1 MPGSPPTST
10 SGANFISN
18 PFERAL
24 DCLVLWPH
32 LPRGVH
38 VFQ

>member
-10 SGANFISN
+10 FKANVIPN
-18 PFERAL
+18 PSERAL
-24 DCLVLWPH
+24 DCLVLLPH